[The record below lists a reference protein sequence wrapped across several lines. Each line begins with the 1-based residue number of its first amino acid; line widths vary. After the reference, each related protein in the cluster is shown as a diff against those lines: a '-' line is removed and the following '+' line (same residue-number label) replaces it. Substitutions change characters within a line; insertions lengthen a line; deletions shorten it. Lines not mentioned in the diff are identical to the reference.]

1 MGKYNVKN
9 TLPVLYPLLSPMAIN
24 HKKLLDGQSVL
35 TEARAETK
43 APPQHPHPQYLLLDA
58 LWQQRKPR
66 EQLSQC
72 VYSGSISGSVFMLSI
87 IQLVA
92 PSWAAL
98 PGGDSAHWSYAVGE
112 SRADTHEGKGV
123 KQKKEQWR
131 EKKSRGRR

>member
-1 MGKYNVKN
+1 
-9 TLPVLYPLLSPMAIN
+9 MAQAQT
-24 HKKLLDGQSVL
+24 KPQSRSL
-35 TEARAETK
+35 QSLR
-43 APPQHPHPQYLLLDA
+43 PQPQYFQLDA

-98 PGGDSAHWSYAVGE
+98 PGGESAHWSYAVGE
-112 SRADTHEGKGV
+112 SRVDTEG
-123 KQKKEQWR
+123 
-131 EKKSRGRR
+131 RGREREMQGEMKNNG